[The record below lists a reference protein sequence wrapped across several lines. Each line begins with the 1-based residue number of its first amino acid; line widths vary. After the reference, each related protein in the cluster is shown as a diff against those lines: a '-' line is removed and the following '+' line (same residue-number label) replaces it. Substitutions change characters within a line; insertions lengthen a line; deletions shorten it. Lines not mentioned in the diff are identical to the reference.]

1 MNLIDCF
8 NTFQDVTKSLKL
20 SANARS
26 LYIAILGEF
35 NSARYPEVLGI
46 TNRVLQDMSGINSE
60 SSFHSARNALINANL
75 IAHKKQAYKLTPE
88 AALEKLKSRFGDDL
102 EPTWSLLGD
111 SLEPPKSTSH
121 SINLKK
127 NKKEE
132 DEERAT
138 PAPAFFNNN
147 MNAPEVQEMWFK
159 CEGENIPY
167 AMAQTLYELEKIHGV
182 DFAKDVVFTAS
193 AENKQPKITLNY
205 LKTIANNKLKGGEKV
220 GKVESENWEQQRASW
235 LGH

>member
-60 SSFHSARNALINANL
+60 SSFHSARNALINAKL

-88 AALEKLKSRFGDDL
+88 AALEKLKSRFGAD
-102 EPTWSLLGD
+102 
-111 SLEPPKSTSH
+111 LEPPKSTSY

-159 CEGENIPY
+159 CEGEAIPF
-167 AMAQTLYELEKIHGV
+167 AMAQTLYELEKLHGV